1 VTGGALEVRP
11 VRSVEE
17 REAFIRLPWRIYEGD
32 PCWVPPLL
40 LDIRTMLDR
49 DAHPF
54 HHHSE
59 VELYL
64 ALRDGVPV
72 GRVAAVHNRRHV
84 EHHGEPVGFFG
95 FFETEED
102 PAIAGA
108 LLEAAGGW
116 LRDRGLEVMR
126 GPASFSTN
134 EEAGMLVEGFDRPP
148 TIMMPYNPPYY
159 PELLEE
165 MGFRA
170 AKNLVSYWKEE
181 NDPPDYLLRAEKV
194 VRRRY
199 PELSVRSLRM
209 DDFQEEVRRIREV
222 YNEAWGENWGFVPMT
237 EEEFRHLAKDLK
249 PVVEPELVLVV
260 EDGDGRPVGF
270 ALALPDL
277 NRAMRHAN
285 GRLLPFGLLKILWH
299 KRKIATLRV
308 LTLGLVDRYRGKGID
323 ALLYLEIFRRGASLG
338 IQSGEFGWIL
348 EDNAAMRRPMERIGA
363 RVSKRYRFYDR
374 HL

>member
-1 VTGGALEVRP
+1 MTGGAPEVRP

-40 LDIRTMLDR
+40 LDVRTMLDP

-54 HHHSE
+54 HRHSR

-72 GRVAAVHNRRHV
+72 GRIAAVHNRRHV

-95 FFETEED
+95 FFETEQD
-102 PAIAGA
+102 PATAGA

-116 LRDRGLEVMR
+116 LRDRGLQVMR

-134 EEAGMLVEGFDRPP
+134 EEAGMLVEGFDRAP

-165 MGFRA
+165 LGFRP

-199 PELSVRSLRM
+199 PELTVRSLRM
-209 DDFQEEVRRIREV
+209 DDFREEVRRIRAV

-277 NRAMRHAN
+277 NQAIRNAN
-285 GRLLPFGLLKILWH
+285 GRLLPLGLLKILWH
-299 KRKIATLRV
+299 KRKISTLRV
-308 LTLGLVDRYRGKGID
+308 LTLGLVDGYRGKGID
-323 ALLYLEIFRRGASLG
+323 ALLYLEIFRRGAELG
-338 IQSGEFGWIL
+338 IESGEFGWIL

-374 HL
+374 EL